1 MIEKE
6 GMPLRTER
14 VRPLAALLPIV
25 AVSLLAACSGEY
37 PQTTFR
43 PVTEFGAAINDLFT
57 GVFRWTMLVLAV
69 VWVVLLY
76 VVLRFRRRP
85 GQTPPPRTHGNAMA
99 EILWTLGPAVIVAL
113 IAVPTIRTVFFTYR
127 EPSPDALVVEAIG
140 HQWWWEF
147 RYPDLG
153 VVTANQF
160 VLPVGREVHIRLSS
174 ADVLHNFWIP
184 RIGGKRYN
192 YPVQPQTEVP
202 PSKVNSLTFTISEPG
217 EYSGQCAEFC
227 GIAHAIMRKR
237 LLAVSPEEFDAWVE
251 RMRGP
256 AQEVAAAPAAEQVA
270 GAGETG
276 EAGGQ
281 EEAAASQQAVATSA
295 PASAAEPAP
304 GSLEAQGRD
313 IFLRSTCVACHAI
326 AGTPARG
333 ALGPN
338 LTGFGS
344 RWAVGAGARP
354 NTLENVIAWIK
365 DPQAIKPGALMP
377 GTQKAAPNG
386 FPATG
391 LSDED
396 VRAVAAYLL
405 SLK

>member
-1 MIEKE
+1 
-6 GMPLRTER
+6 MPLRTER
-14 VRPLAALLPIV
+14 VRSLAALLPIIV
-25 AVSLLAACSGEY
+25 VSLLAACSGEY

-43 PVTEFGAAINDLFT
+43 PVTEFGATINDLFT
-57 GVFRWTMLVLAV
+57 GVFWWTMLVLVV
-69 VWVVLLY
+69 VWTLLLF

-85 GQTPPPRTHGNAMA
+85 GQTPPRQIHGNAVA
-99 EILWTLGPAVIVAL
+99 EILWTLGPALIVAF
-113 IAVPTIRTVFFTYR
+113 IAVPTVRTVFYTYR
-127 EPSPDALVVEAIG
+127 EPSPDALVVDAIA

-147 RYPDLG
+147 RYPEQG
-153 VVTANQF
+153 IVTANQF

-192 YPVQPQTEVP
+192 YPAQVQPDVP
-202 PSKVNSLTFTISEPG
+202 PTKLNTLTFTISEPG
-217 EYSGQCAEFC
+217 EYPGQCAEFC
-227 GIAHAIMRKR
+227 GMAHAIMRKR

-251 RMRGP
+251 RMRGS
-256 AQEVAAAPAAEQVA
+256 AQEAAAAPAAEQA
-270 GAGETG
+270 AQARAGE
-276 EAGGQ
+276 AQ
-281 EEAAASQQAVATSA
+281 AAAA
-295 PASAAEPAP
+295 PQGAAAPAP
-304 GSLEAQGRD
+304 GSLEARGRE

-333 ALGPN
+333 AVGPN

-365 DPQAIKPGALMP
+365 NPQDLKPGALMP
-377 GTQKAAPNG
+377 GTQTAAPNG

>member
-1 MIEKE
+1 
-6 GMPLRTER
+6 MPLRTER
-14 VRPLAALLPIV
+14 VRPLAALLPII
-25 AVSLLAACSGEY
+25 AVSLLAACSGDY

-43 PVTEFGAAINDLFT
+43 PVTEFGAVINDLFA
-57 GVFRWTMLVLAV
+57 GVFWWTMLVLAV
-69 VWVVLLY
+69 VWTVLLY
-76 VVLRFRRRP
+76 VVMRYRRRP
-85 GQTPPPRTHGNAMA
+85 GQTPPRQTHGNAVA
-99 EILWTLGPAVIVAL
+99 EILWTLGPALIVAF
-113 IAVPTIRTVFFTYR
+113 IAVPTIRTVFYTYR
-127 EPSPDALVVEAIG
+127 EPSPDALVVDAIG

-147 RYPDLG
+147 RYPELG

-192 YPVQPQTEVP
+192 YPVPVQSNVP
-202 PSKVNSLTFTISEPG
+202 PTKVNALTFTINEPG

-227 GIAHAIMRKR
+227 GTSHAIMRKR
-237 LLAVSPEEFDAWVE
+237 LLAVSPAEFDAWVE
-251 RMRGP
+251 RMREP
-256 AQEVAAAPAAEQVA
+256 AQQAAAPPAAEQTAQAGEGEAAASAQPAAAPAM
-270 GAGETG
+270 
-276 EAGGQ
+276 
-281 EEAAASQQAVATSA
+281 
-295 PASAAEPAP
+295 ASAATPAP

-313 IFLRSTCVACHAI
+313 IFLRSTCVACHSI

-333 ALGPN
+333 TLGPN

-354 NTLENVIAWIK
+354 NTLENVIAWITN
-365 DPQAIKPGALMP
+365 PQDLKPGALMP
-377 GTQKAAPNG
+377 GTRTPAPNG

-391 LSDED
+391 LSDEE

>member
-1 MIEKE
+1 MKR

-14 VRPLAALLPIV
+14 VRQLTALLPILAV
-25 AVSLLAACSGEY
+25 ALLAACSGDY

-57 GVFRWTMLVLAV
+57 GVFWLTMLVLVAV
-69 VWVVLLY
+69 WTVLIY
-76 VVLRFRRRP
+76 VVLRYRRRP
-85 GQTPPPRTHGNAMA
+85 NQAPPRQTYGSVTA
-99 EILWTLGPAVIVAL
+99 EILWTLGPAVIVAFM
-113 IAVPTIRTVFFTYR
+113 AVPTIRTIFFTYR
-127 EPSPDALVVEAIG
+127 EPSPDALVVDAIG

-147 RYPDLG
+147 RYPEQG
-153 VVTANQF
+153 IVTANQF

-192 YPVQPQTEVP
+192 YPVPVQSNVP
-202 PSKVNSLTFTISEPG
+202 PSKVNALTFTISEPG

-251 RMRGP
+251 SMREP
-256 AQEVAAAPAAEQVA
+256 AQQVAAAPAAEQA
-270 GAGETG
+270 AQAG
-276 EAGGQ
+276 EAGE
-281 EEAAASQQAVATSA
+281 EEAAASPQAAAA
-295 PASAAEPAP
+295 PAPESAAAAVP
-304 GSLEAQGRD
+304 GSLEAQGRE
-313 IFLRSTCVACHAI
+313 IFLRSTCIACHAI

-333 ALGPN
+333 AVGPN
-338 LTGFGS
+338 LTGYGS

-365 DPQAIKPGALMP
+365 DPQDLKPGVLMP
-377 GTQKAAPNG
+377 GTQTAAPNG

-391 LSDED
+391 LSDEE

>member
-1 MIEKE
+1 M
-6 GMPLRTER
+6 
-14 VRPLAALLPIV
+14 VD
-25 AVSLLAACSGEY
+25 
-37 PQTTFR
+37 
-43 PVTEFGAAINDLFT
+43 AI
-57 GVFRWTMLVLAV
+57 A
-69 VWVVLLY
+69 
-76 VVLRFRRRP
+76 
-85 GQTPPPRTHGNAMA
+85 
-99 EILWTLGPAVIVAL
+99 
-113 IAVPTIRTVFFTYR
+113 
-127 EPSPDALVVEAIG
+127 

-192 YPVQPQTEVP
+192 YPVQVQPDLP
-202 PSKVNSLTFTISEPG
+202 PSKVNALTFTITEPG
-217 EYSGQCAEFC
+217 EYPGQCAEFC
-227 GIAHAIMRKR
+227 GTAHAIMRKR

-256 AQEVAAAPAAEQVA
+256 AQEVAAAPAAEQAAQASEAGEEQAAATAQGGA
-270 GAGETG
+270 GA
-276 EAGGQ
+276 
-281 EEAAASQQAVATSA
+281 AAV
-295 PASAAEPAP
+295 PEP
-304 GSLEAQGRD
+304 GSLEARGRE

-333 ALGPN
+333 MVGPS

-365 DPQAIKPGALMP
+365 NPQDLKPGALMP
-377 GTQKAAPNG
+377 GTQTPAPNG

>member
-1 MIEKE
+1 
-6 GMPLRTER
+6 MPLRTER

-25 AVSLLAACSGEY
+25 AVSLLAACSGDY

-43 PVTEFGAAINDLFT
+43 PVTEFGAVINDLFA

-69 VWVVLLY
+69 VWIVLLY
-76 VVLRFRRRP
+76 VIFRFRSRP
-85 GQTPPPRTHGNAMA
+85 NQAPPPRTHGNAMA

-127 EPSPDALVVEAIG
+127 EPSPDALVVDAIA

-160 VLPVGREVHIRLSS
+160 VLPVGREVHVRLSS

-192 YPVQPQTEVP
+192 YPVQVQPDLP
-202 PSKVNSLTFTISEPG
+202 PTKVNALTFTISEPG

-256 AQEVAAAPAAEQVA
+256 AQEVAAAPAAEQA
-270 GAGETG
+270 AQAGETG
-276 EAGGQ
+276 EQ
-281 EEAAASQQAVATSA
+281 EAAAPQAVAAAA

-304 GSLEAQGRD
+304 GSLEAQGRE
-313 IFLRSTCVACHAI
+313 IFLRSTCIACHAI

-333 ALGPN
+333 TIGPA

-365 DPQAIKPGALMP
+365 NPQDLKPGVLMP
-377 GTQKAAPNG
+377 GTQTAAPNG